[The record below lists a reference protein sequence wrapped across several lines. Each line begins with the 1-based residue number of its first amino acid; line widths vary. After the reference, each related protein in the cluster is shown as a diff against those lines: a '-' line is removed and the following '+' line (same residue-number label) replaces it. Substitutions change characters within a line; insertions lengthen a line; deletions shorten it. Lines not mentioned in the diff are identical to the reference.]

1 MSKVIAATVGVD
13 WITATL
19 PKEAHYHQKW
29 LSAAYGLLEQVSNEG
44 NTLQPRSMQGYDGVG
59 CGACFAGSRDDSSM
73 AVFSSHHAHTA
84 YRDLWRPDLH
94 VSRLDMQVT
103 VKYNKM
109 PLTIAR
115 RGYKDAIQANNTLP
129 EGRRRNIRIIIGTS
143 GGDTLYIGS
152 PTSEQLGC
160 LYNKDVESGEDAY
173 RSSWR
178 YEVRLKNDRAT
189 TAYHALIE
197 QPERANK
204 FISAYVSN
212 WYANRGVSIPWDTDE
227 DITLPS
233 TPKTLPSDDESRL
246 AWLRQQVAPAIRD
259 LQTRVG
265 RDTIL
270 EALGLAE
277 LAKVMSS

>member
-1 MSKVIAATVGVD
+1 MKVIAASVGVD

-29 LSAAYGLLEQVSNEG
+29 LSVAYGLLEQVSNEG
-44 NTLQPRSMQGYDGVG
+44 NSLQPRGMQGYEGVAS
-59 CGACFAGSRDDSSM
+59 GACFVGSRDTDSM

-84 YRDLWRPDLH
+84 YSELWRPEVH

-115 RGYKDAIQANNTLP
+115 KAYKDAIQANNTLP
-129 EGRRRNIRIIIGTS
+129 ESRRRNIRIIIGTS

-160 LYNKDVESGEDAY
+160 LYNKDVESRESQY
-173 RSSWR
+173 QSSWR

-189 TAYHALIE
+189 AAYYALIE
-197 QPERANK
+197 QPERANN

-227 DITLPS
+227 TITLPS
-233 TPKTLPSDDESRL
+233 SPKSLPSDDESRL
-246 AWLRQQVAPAIRD
+246 AWLRSQVAPAIRE
-259 LQTRVG
+259 LQTRVD

-277 LAKVMSS
+277 LTRVMSS